1 MGKMMS
7 SREIALARLA
17 LREVESIRGSV
28 EIFCQ
33 YYGEMQDG
41 SELARVSERM
51 YRIGETA
58 DQLGEKLEKMLQP
71 FALIAVAEIY

>member
-33 YYGEMQDG
+33 YHAEMEGG
-41 SELARVSERM
+41 SDLARVSDRM
-51 YRIGETA
+51 NRIGDTA
-58 DQLGEKLEKMLQP
+58 DKLSERLQRMLLP
-71 FALIAVAEIY
+71 FAKIEVEEIY